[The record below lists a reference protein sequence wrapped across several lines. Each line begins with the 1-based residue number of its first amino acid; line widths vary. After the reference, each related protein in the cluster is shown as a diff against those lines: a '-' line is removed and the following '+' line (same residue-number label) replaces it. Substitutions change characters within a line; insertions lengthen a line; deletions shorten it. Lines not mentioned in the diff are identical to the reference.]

1 MFGAWAVIVSCIAPL
16 NAQEITESWV
26 AEQLGGARSTPTLE
40 LDREAAY
47 DKPILSLMIRYL
59 PKTGALT
66 LASAVALRPLYKA
79 LQVLAPVSFRV
90 VCCTGLP
97 KDREAELARQ
107 LVADMTRLLTNRQ
120 SHVQFQVQVRAP
132 ELAILPQVYPTDVA
146 RIDVYRLP

>member
-1 MFGAWAVIVSCIAPL
+1 M
-16 NAQEITESWV
+16 
-26 AEQLGGARSTPTLE
+26 
-40 LDREAAY
+40 
-47 DKPILSLMIRYL
+47 
-59 PKTGALT
+59 T
-66 LASAVALRPLYKA
+66 LASAAALRPLYKA
-79 LQVLAPVSFRV
+79 LQVLAPISFRV
-90 VCCTGLP
+90 VCCIGLP